1 MPNLSG
7 PQRLAQALNLPGNV
21 TDVTI
26 RLPATGLA
34 EMTIKRILT
43 AEEIDA
49 LSEWYVTEN
58 IEAFQLGE
66 TTYTLQKREAE
77 PGGDGN
83 HP

>member
-1 MPNLSG
+1 MLNLSG

-66 TTYTLQKREAE
+66 TTYTLQKRKPQPEVQS
-77 PGGDGN
+77 
-83 HP
+83 

>member
-1 MPNLSG
+1 MTHQPALH
-7 PQRLAQALNLPGNV
+7 RLAKALNLPGNV

-58 IEAFQLGE
+58 VEAIQLGE
-66 TTYTLQKREAE
+66 TTYTLQRREPQPE
-77 PGGDGN
+77 VQS
-83 HP
+83 

>member
-1 MPNLSG
+1 MFDPSG
-7 PQRLAQALNLPGNV
+7 LQRLAQALNLPSNV

-26 RLPATGLA
+26 RLPAAGLA
-34 EMTIKRILT
+34 EMTIERILT

-66 TTYTLQKREAE
+66 TTYTLQKREHQAE
-77 PGGDGN
+77 VQP
-83 HP
+83 